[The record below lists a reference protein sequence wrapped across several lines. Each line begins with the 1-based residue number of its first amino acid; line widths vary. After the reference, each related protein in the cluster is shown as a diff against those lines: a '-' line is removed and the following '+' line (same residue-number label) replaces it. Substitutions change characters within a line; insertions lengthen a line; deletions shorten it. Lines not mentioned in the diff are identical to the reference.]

1 MQIAD
6 NSVVLFHYSLVN
18 EQGEVI
24 EGSRGGD
31 PLPYLHGHRNIVPG
45 LEKALTG
52 RSVGDK
58 FTIQLQP
65 EEGYGLRDEDKVYV
79 VDRASF
85 AGFDTLETGMLCQ
98 MEDPEGQPEYVTVVD
113 INDEEVTVDGNHP
126 YAGQVLNFDV
136 EVVAV
141 REATESE
148 LAAGRIEPA

>member
-6 NSVVLFHYSLVN
+6 NCVVLFHYSLVN

-24 EGSRGGD
+24 EGSRGGE
-31 PLPYLHGHRNIVPG
+31 PLPYLHGHHNIVPG

-52 RSVGDK
+52 RAEGDQ
-58 FTIQLQP
+58 FRVQLQP
-65 EEGYGLRDEDKVYV
+65 EEGYGPRNEEQVYV
-79 VDRASF
+79 VDRDSF
-85 AGFDTLETGMLCQ
+85 AGFDTLEAGMLCQ
-98 MEDPEGQPEYVTVVD
+98 MENPEGQPEYVTVVE
-113 INDEEVTVDGNHP
+113 INDDEVTVDGNHP
-126 YAGQVLNFDV
+126 FAGQVLNFDV